1 MVSGCALLPLAG
13 VAVAAAS
20 LVCGV
25 GSGRGSMRTS
35 GRAGRADCLVPV
47 NDVNH
52 EMLAFFEGLLT
63 ISKQPDACC

>member
-20 LVCGV
+20 LVCGA

-35 GRAGRADCLVPV
+35 GRAGRADCLLPV

-52 EMLAFFEGLLT
+52 EMLAFLT
-63 ISKQPDACC
+63 TSKQPDACC

>member
-1 MVSGCALLPLAG
+1 MVSGCALLPLAA

-35 GRAGRADCLVPV
+35 GRAGRADCLLPV

-52 EMLAFFEGLLT
+52 EMLAFFGGLLT